1 MAISHFR
8 HKLGI
13 KFVCTGQT
21 LLRNKYLEIF
31 DSILPFFFA
40 EFVHLAHWP
49 LTASPDYLLICLTV
63 NLAWCYAFKSAK
75 VRHYWFHL
83 GHQLFRKKSSL
94 WKRLQKKYNH
104 KNFYHYTNS
113 FPKSWSSLWKVR
125 ALQRLSIVLCFF
137 DLDTSINFAFIWKED
152 ILWTVSLG
160 PPARLW
166 IQ

>member
-31 DSILPFFFA
+31 DSILLFFFA

-94 WKRLQKKYNH
+94 WKRLLKKIII
-104 KNFYHYTNS
+104 KNSTIILIPSLNPEVHYG
-113 FPKSWSSLWKVR
+113 KY
-125 ALQRLSIVLCFF
+125 VLCSDFQSF
-137 DLDTSINFAFIWKED
+137 FAFSTSTLLLTLHSFGRKTFSG
-152 ILWTVSLG
+152 LC
-160 PPARLW
+160 R
-166 IQ
+166 